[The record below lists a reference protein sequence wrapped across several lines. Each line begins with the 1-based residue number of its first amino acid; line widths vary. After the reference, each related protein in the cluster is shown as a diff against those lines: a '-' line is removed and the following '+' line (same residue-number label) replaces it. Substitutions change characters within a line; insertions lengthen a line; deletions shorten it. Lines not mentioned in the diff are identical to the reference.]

1 MSCYVSD
8 MYEDKSGLRE
18 LNVNKKLPV
27 CSPRPLLMIVIPR
40 RCVGYACS
48 RS

>member
-1 MSCYVSD
+1 MCCYVSD
-8 MYEDKSGLRE
+8 MCENKSGFRE

-27 CSPRPLLMIVIPR
+27 CSPRPLLMIVISR
-40 RCVGYACS
+40 RCVDCACS